1 MIAEDELKQRMKI
14 FSVWIM
20 QLVDELP
27 KTMTASILSK
37 QPLRAGTA
45 IGANYRS
52 VCRAKSNADFA
63 AKLAIVEEEADE
75 TIYWLELLTA
85 GNMVKED
92 RIRSLIKEANE
103 FVAITVA
110 SIKTI
115 RQSIEKSK
123 IKNSNSK
130 IYVPIV

>member
-1 MIAEDELKQRMKI
+1 MAEDELKQRMKI
-14 FSVWIM
+14 FSVRIM

-37 QPLRAGTA
+37 QLLRAGTA